1 MENELSQE
9 IVVLEEIS
17 SAIVKERDVRKL
29 LNKVLDILEKRM
41 GMLRGTFTLLE
52 GDELSI
58 EASRGLGADEIAR
71 GHYKLGEGIT
81 GMVANQ
87 ATAEIVPDIHKDKR
101 FLNRTHARKDSG
113 PVAFICVPLIHLG
126 RVIGTLS
133 IDRANPKNE
142 TEIFKR
148 DVALLRII
156 ANLTADAAGI
166 CLKEREEREKLEK
179 ENRRLRTM
187 LSEDASGGIIG
198 NCRQMRA
205 VYEQIRLVAPS
216 NATVLIRGAS
226 GTGKELVAR
235 AIQKRSNRS
244 KAPFIILNCAAL
256 PEALLE
262 SELFGH
268 ERGAFTDARERRIG
282 RAEAANGG
290 TLFLDE
296 IGDLSLPLQVK
307 LLRFLQERTFSRV
320 GSNEELKSDVRFIAA
335 TSRNLEEMMREGKF
349 REDLYYRLSVFPITV
364 PELKNRGGDILMLAE
379 HFLGRM
385 SLKYGKN
392 VTKISPPA
400 VNALLAWSWPGNVRE
415 LENSIERAVLTAT
428 DDTIHGYNLPP
439 QIAGENAFTSPETL
453 APASGKKLSELLED
467 YERKILEDALRR
479 HNGNQ
484 SAVGRELGVSPRMMT
499 YRLAKL
505 RSCNETT

>member
-1 MENELSQE
+1 MKNELSTE
-9 IVVLEEIS
+9 IQVLEEIS
-17 SAIVKERDVRKL
+17 STIVLERDVRKL
-29 LNKVLDILEKRM
+29 LNKVLDILEKSM
-41 GMLRGTFTLLE
+41 GMLRGTFTLLQ

-58 EASRGLGADEIAR
+58 EASRGLGSDEIAR

-81 GMVANQ
+81 GMVANL
-87 ATAEIVPDIHKDKR
+87 AKAEIVPNIHKDKR

-113 PVAFICVPLIHLG
+113 PVAFICVPLIHQG
-126 RVIGTLS
+126 QVIGTLS
-133 IDRANPKNE
+133 IDRANPSE
-142 TEIFKR
+142 GADLFKR
-148 DVALLRII
+148 DVALLRVI
-156 ANLTADAAGI
+156 ANLTADAAGV
-166 CLKEREEREKLEK
+166 CLKEREERERLEN

-187 LSEDASGGIIG
+187 LTTDEHSGLIG

-216 NATVLIRGAS
+216 DATVMIRGSS

-235 AIQKRSNRS
+235 AIQKRSNRA
-244 KAPFIILNCAAL
+244 KKPFIILNCAAL

-268 ERGAFTDARERRIG
+268 ERGAFTDAREKRIG
-282 RAEAANGG
+282 RAEAADGG

-307 LLRFLQERTFSRV
+307 LLRFLQDRTFSRV
-320 GSNEELKSDVRFIAA
+320 GSNEELKSNVRFIAA

-349 REDLYYRLSVFPITV
+349 REDLYYRLSVFPIQV
-364 PELKNRGGDILMLAE
+364 PDLEKRGGDILMIAE
-379 HFLGRM
+379 HFLSRM
-385 SLKYGKN
+385 SLKYGKS

-400 VNALLAWSWPGNVRE
+400 VNMLLSWKWPGNVRE
-415 LENSIERAVLTAT
+415 LENCIERAVLTAT

-439 QIAGENAFTSPETL
+439 QLQENSGLTDTGFKTEDA
-453 APASGKKLSELLED
+453 APKKLAELLEE
-467 YERKILEDALRR
+467 YEKKVLEDALKR

-484 SAVGRELGVSPRMMT
+484 SAAGRELGVSPRMMT
-499 YRLAKL
+499 YRLKKL
-505 RSCNETT
+505 SSLGE